1 MLLSTL
7 ALECFGSK
15 AGESSLSILSKA
27 SCPNPYMAKGQRP
40 RYTPNPRKLGGQEQR
55 AGSRLPAD
63 TEDRAW
69 LRTGRFARQPEMDR
83 LALQV
88 SYLMPSQG
96 WVWKDCGVGRHP
108 PPNSGTHQVV
118 SHFPFY
124 FL

>member
-1 MLLSTL
+1 
-7 ALECFGSK
+7 
-15 AGESSLSILSKA
+15 
-27 SCPNPYMAKGQRP
+27 MAKGQHP
-40 RYTPNPRKLGGQEQR
+40 RYTPNPRNLGGQEQR

-69 LRTGRFARQPEMDR
+69 LRTGRWARQPEMDR

-96 WVWKDCGVGRHP
+96 WVWKDGGVERHP
-108 PPNSGTHQVV
+108 PPNSGIHQAV